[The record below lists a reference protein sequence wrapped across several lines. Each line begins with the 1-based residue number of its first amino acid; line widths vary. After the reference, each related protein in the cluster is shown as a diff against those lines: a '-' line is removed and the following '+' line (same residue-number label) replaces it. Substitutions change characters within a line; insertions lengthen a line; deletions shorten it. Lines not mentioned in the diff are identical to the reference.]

1 MQWTVKCSKVNNGCD
16 KLCASCTTRYL
27 RGMNGL
33 RWVILAIEMSSQT
46 TWITRLSCTMIL
58 EVGHVTLSDNRW
70 GPSPMIDGVQ
80 DGEYAGQ
87 GSVWTA
93 FDLRSPARGRMKK
106 ERHYTITKWS
116 LAARHCLF
124 IMGPRYGRWARSVNC
139 LRWLRMVCV
148 DFFGRY
154 DVLLSCNSSCG
165 WSSLIP

>member
-1 MQWTVKCSKVNNGCD
+1 MRALSRHLPPGHSLLKQLPSIYTFCVTVKTDCENCPE
-16 KLCASCTTRYL
+16 
-27 RGMNGL
+27 
-33 RWVILAIEMSSQT
+33 I
-46 TWITRLSCTMIL
+46 TW
-58 EVGHVTLSDNRW
+58 GHLTLSDNRW